1 METNLFLFHQFGVW
15 AVIDNIL
22 AKDRRSQDGINLLR
36 IDILQLAIENKFITL
51 SPQVHRSLLPQQYK
65 RENIAI
71 LSQSH

>member
-36 IDILQLAIENKFITL
+36 IDILQLAIENKVIAL